1 MAASPKPNKAISMA
15 IGELLIKQGGQATA
29 DGLALHYTPALNSD
43 ADHVLLVCR
52 SDGKEP
58 TRPQEER
65 ALASLLLALRNVSR
79 GGGHVVTV
87 YPTRDG
93 YRSTVSGRLCAVYR
107 WQSVSPAHLFASE
120 PLKHHVAHSWL
131 AAVDDLAA
139 HDQAFSDPAEKM
151 RQLGLL

>member
-1 MAASPKPNKAISMA
+1 MAASPKPNKVISTA

-29 DGLALHYTPALNSD
+29 DGLALHYTPAPHND
-43 ADHVLLVCR
+43 ADHVLLVGR
-52 SDGKEP
+52 SDGREP

-65 ALASLLLALRNVSR
+65 ALASLLLALRNASR

-107 WQSVSPAHLFASE
+107 WQSVSMAHLFALE
-120 PLKHHVAHSWL
+120 PLQYHVARSWL
-131 AAVDDLAA
+131 AAVDQLAA
-139 HDQAFSDPAEKM
+139 HDLAFVHPAPTM
-151 RQLGLL
+151 SQPNLL